1 MKEDLKD
8 MDCMSIITSANTSN
22 MPADE
27 QKALAE
33 KYKQCLEEVKELEE
47 ETEKVCNKPDG
58 QEPEVRPLEPSENT
72 FINTLHTSVTKLVV
86 KVNKMK
92 KEVNK
97 LIVKRTTATKTDK
110 VNITRKINKL
120 VVNIHKIHKK
130 ISVIKNTIHQVKF
143 VSYKPTVIKNVVVKY
158 HKKVTTLKK
167 KITHINKV

>member
-1 MKEDLKD
+1 MG
-8 MDCMSIITSANTSN
+8 
-22 MPADE
+22 
-27 QKALAE
+27 
-33 KYKQCLEEVKELEE
+33 E

-72 FINTLHTSVTKLVV
+72 FVNTLHTSVTKLVV

-92 KEVNK
+92 KEVTK

-143 VSYKPTVIKNVVVKY
+143 VSYKPTVVKRKTATTVE
-158 HKKVTTLKK
+158 KKTINK
-167 KITHINKV
+167 KITILRRTVKKIRRDITDIKKIVNVVNNTSVTKGEKKVITKER